1 MPHPYVETVTITNGK
16 VVLKLQLGL
25 ELAGVP
31 VEVTGY
37 ATQNGGAFANINHV
51 QTVNKNPDNS
61 VVMYVEATPSQE
73 FQNGENVTV
82 VLRAARVWV
91 TVLNPAGQNAPQGH
105 VEPADPPGDP
115 TWNLKRASWLSDG
128 PSAQWEP
135 GQNGSAGA
143 SFPPA

>member
-1 MPHPYVETVTITNGK
+1 MPHPYVETVTVANGK
-16 VVLKLQLGL
+16 VVLKLQLGS

-37 ATQNGGAFANINHV
+37 ATQNGGAFANFNDV
-51 QTVNKNPDNS
+51 QTVNKNPDNT
-61 VVMYVEATPSQE
+61 VIMYVEATPSQG
-73 FQNGENVTV
+73 FMNGEDVTV

-91 TVLNPAGQNAPQGH
+91 TVLNPAAAQSN

-128 PSAQWEP
+128 PSPQWEP